1 MARIGKSAWSSIVL
15 LIIASVGMVT
25 ASERSELK
33 DTTPEQRAEVQTKF
47 MTSQLGLNGE
57 MATKISQINLEYAK
71 KADPLIKGP
80 EGDLK
85 LLKEMHALLQSKD
98 DALKGVL
105 SEDQFEK
112 YQSFKKQMDDE
123 VLKMAQEQAAKAQ
136 GGS

>member
-1 MARIGKSAWSSIVL
+1 M
-15 LIIASVGMVT
+15 
-25 ASERSELK
+25 
-33 DTTPEQRAEVQTKF
+33 QTDF
-47 MTSQLGLNGE
+47 MKSQLGLSAE
-57 MATKISQINLEYAK
+57 QTTEITKINLEYAQ

-85 LLKEMHALLQSKD
+85 LVKEMHALMQSKD

-105 SEDQFEK
+105 SESQFEK
-112 YQSFKKQMDDE
+112 YQSIKKQMDNE